1 MSTQLLNIINKLS
14 TGSVSE
20 SAIAQ
25 ILTIL
30 ENDKI
35 EVVTE
40 KPKTKSV
47 NKTKKDI
54 PRQKK
59 NDDTPLEII
68 SRIRKDTLEKYNLNL
83 VEMLDTYIINTD
95 DPDDKEYMTCI
106 RKNNQ
111 NTIRKPPTKADIGKT
126 YYTVYIRDSADDIN
140 TDHISWKLSGD
151 DLESQKLKQD
161 TYGYHLVTCDDLLLM
176 ISQTL

>member
-1 MSTQLLNIINKLS
+1 MSTQLLLNIINKLS

-47 NKTKKDI
+47 NKT
-54 PRQKK
+54 
-59 NDDTPLEII
+59 
-68 SRIRKDTLEKYNLNL
+68 
-83 VEMLDTYIINTD
+83 
-95 DPDDKEYMTCI
+95 
-106 RKNNQ
+106 
-111 NTIRKPPTKADIGKT
+111 
-126 YYTVYIRDSADDIN
+126 
-140 TDHISWKLSGD
+140 
-151 DLESQKLKQD
+151 
-161 TYGYHLVTCDDLLLM
+161 
-176 ISQTL
+176 

>member
-25 ILTIL
+25 VLTIL
-30 ENDKI
+30 ENDEI

-68 SRIRKDTLEKYNLNL
+68 DRIRKDTLE
-83 VEMLDTYIINTD
+83 
-95 DPDDKEYMTCI
+95 
-106 RKNNQ
+106 
-111 NTIRKPPTKADIGKT
+111 
-126 YYTVYIRDSADDIN
+126 
-140 TDHISWKLSGD
+140 
-151 DLESQKLKQD
+151 
-161 TYGYHLVTCDDLLLM
+161 
-176 ISQTL
+176 